1 MKRFA
6 LACLAVAALSP
17 APASAADQR
26 MPTKAPPL
34 AAPPPAISWTGC
46 YIGVNIGGGFASDKY
61 FDPLVP
67 PPDNFLGKHEPSGVV
82 GGGQVGCDYQYGAW
96 VFGARGMFDGADLND
111 NHFFAGDVFDT
122 HIPWFATATARLG
135 YLVDPT
141 FLLYVK
147 GGGAWKRQEEKIID
161 GITGLVEAT
170 GEKTRT
176 GYDVGGGFEWRF
188 WQLVV
193 LRRIQLPRLRQQ
205 KHHVHGAARARRGR
219 RPAVPAQHPRAHV
232 GGGGGR
238 QLAIHALDA
247 LTGRRFLRQAGR
259 PCAGPFIWQAAPP
272 KLAPGPGSAADD
284 SCPGAARGTE
294 PRYAGP
300 AFQQLLPAGWQKP
313 RVLTT
318 FA

>member
-6 LACLAVAALSP
+6 LACLAVAAVSP

-188 WQLVV
+188 WGNWSFFAEYNYLGFGSKS
-193 LRRIQLPRLRQQ
+193 ITFTALPEP
-205 KHHVHGAARARRGR
+205 GEA
-219 RPAVPAQHPRAHV
+219 
-232 GGGGGR
+232 
-238 QLAIHALDA
+238 
-247 LTGRRFLRQAGR
+247 
-259 PCAGPFIWQAAPP
+259 AGPPFPLNIHEHM
-272 KLAPGPGSAADD
+272 SVVV
-284 SCPGAARGTE
+284 
-294 PRYAGP
+294 AGVNWRFMP
-300 AFQQLLPAGWQKP
+300 WTP
-313 RVLTT
+313 
-318 FA
+318 